1 MWETIVSI
9 THICCKT
16 KRKDYFKVIELWVQ
30 LATFLLLQ
38 HNFCLKEQILDK
50 PWLFRLGHLADIFF
64 QMSKVSCHLKE
75 NNWKYLLPVIKYEFL
90 STNQSFK
97 KMCICHHELD
107 SFPMLKKTFS
117 EVISSYINKCD
128 FLILYYEMCQL
139 GMIWI
144 IQQTSIFQMVNAWYY
159 EITHG

>member
-1 MWETIVSI
+1 MRNCCTYNAHTLQNQVRWLFQGDWIVGS
-9 THICCKT
+9 TSYFFCCC
-16 KRKDYFKVIELWVQ
+16 
-30 LATFLLLQ
+30 
-38 HNFCLKEQILDK
+38 CLKEQILDK
-50 PWLFRLGHLADIFF
+50 PWLLRLGHLADIFF
-64 QMSKVSCHLKE
+64 QMSKMSCHLKE

-90 STNQSFK
+90 STNQSLK

-107 SFPMLKKTFS
+107 SFPKLKKPFS
-117 EVISSYINKCD
+117 DVISSYINKCD